1 MGTMAP
7 PQSPPQAPKFPMQG
21 PNGETFVDENSLV
34 NTLGVDGAIALL
46 QGQMAQVPDSGITPA
61 ANAEESEEQRRLS
74 REDADKKKKALT
86 AIYGPG
92 FPLLDDDADD
102 GDWVQWAEERWNHHR
117 SGVQNNIFVAERN
130 RLFRA
135 GVQWLSRN
143 GSVGQWREPPMP
155 KDAVR
160 IVDNQIRP
168 SLAWALQIIS
178 EQRPGW
184 QFQPTTTDPE
194 RQRKAEAQQLG
205 VEYQYDAQGM
215 RRKIIEA
222 GYWAQTDG
230 VSFMMTFWNPD
241 KGPWEELESGK
252 GPVPMGEP
260 DTKIYRIEQVRVS
273 AEATSTQAP
282 MYWIVRDIL
291 PKAQAVA
298 LYGPEVADENDTS
311 LLSAQA
317 SQFTTTNQYAYS
329 PLYQDQDTV
338 ARFTVF
344 CEKSENL
351 PKGLAV
357 ILCGKKVVY
366 GPKALPMGAVPMV
379 RVTDGSEDPAFYPVP
394 VVNELIAPQM
404 RINMLL
410 SKWFESIRVNAGGR
424 FLTKTGALVTETLI
438 GGQLSAIEVRGAGPL
453 PDTIQPVQGFSIG
466 VDVKDALAREIKAVE
481 ERSGW
486 NDTARGSFTADQSGR
501 AILAIREQL
510 ERTFAPFVG
519 AISESMTEWA
529 KQQVGWMKWGY
540 AMPRMVSVV
549 GSNRPDLAR
558 ALSSDDFDGIVDV
571 RVDPETLMPMPRALR
586 LWLLEDALSKGVID
600 MREYRRRAPFGYVQ
614 DMSTPDDAQEAK
626 GKRVAEALRTGQP
639 AEPVIP
645 QDNEALQMDILER
658 EILLAAGIEPPVQ
671 AAAQQR
677 WSQLQQQMKG
687 KQAPPPLDPNS
698 PAGNWQKFLNVI
710 TSDVNTF
717 AQQLVAKIVEGTA
730 LAPTPGALPNAPM
743 PGAVA
748 SPQPPQPHEPAGRPK
763 GKKGAPMDARQ
774 QPLFGSN
781 PSIAAA
787 PSAPGPGQQT
797 DQDMAAHVFERSS
810 PQ

>member
-1 MGTMAP
+1 MGAP
-7 PQSPPQAPKFPMQG
+7 IAPTKPQFPMQG
-21 PNGETFVDENSLV
+21 PNGETFVDENSMV
-34 NTLGVDGAIALL
+34 NALGAQGAIALL
-46 QGQMAQVPDSGITPA
+46 QGQVAQLNDPTITPE
-61 ANAEESEEQRRLS
+61 ANAAQQAEHDRIAA
-74 REDADKKKKALT
+74 EDAEKKKKALI
-86 AIYGPG
+86 AIYGDA
-92 FPLLDDDADD
+92 FPLVDDDADD
-102 GDWVQWAEERWNHHR
+102 SDWVAWAEDRW
-117 SGVQNNIFVAERN
+117 SSYSPGVQNNIFVAERN

-168 SLAWALQIIS
+168 SLAWALQIVS

-194 RQRKAEAQQLG
+194 RERKAEAQQLG

-215 RRKIIEA
+215 RRKMIEA

-241 KGPWEELESGK
+241 KGPWEELEQGK

-273 AEATSTQAP
+273 AEATATQAP
-282 MYWIVRDIL
+282 MLWIVRDVL
-291 PKAQAVA
+291 PKAQGVA
-298 LYGPEVADENDTS
+298 LYGPDVADENDTS

-329 PLYQDQDTV
+329 PLYQNQDTIP
-338 ARFTVF
+338 RFSIF
-344 CEKSENL
+344 CEKSEHL
-351 PKGLAV
+351 PEGLSL
-357 ILCGKKVVY
+357 IICGKKVVF
-366 GPKALPMGAVPMV
+366 GPKGLPMGAVPMV
-379 RVTDGSEDPAFYPVP
+379 RVTDGSEDPAFYPMP
-394 VVNELIAPQM
+394 VMNELIAPQM

-466 VDVKDALAREIKAVE
+466 EDVKEALQREIKAVE

-519 AISESMTEWA
+519 AVSESMTEWA

-540 AMPRMVSVV
+540 AMPRMISVV
-549 GSNRPDLAR
+549 GTNRPDLAR
-558 ALSSDDFDGIVDV
+558 ALSSSDFDGVVDV

-600 MREYRRRAPFGYVQ
+600 MREYKRRAPFGYVQ
-614 DMSTPDDAQEAK
+614 DMTTPDDVQEAK
-626 GKRVAEALRTGQP
+626 GKRVAEAIRTGQP
-639 AEPVIP
+639 PEPMVF
-645 QDNEALQMDILER
+645 QDNEQIQQDILEH
-658 EILLAAGIEPPVQ
+658 EIILCAGIDPQVQ

-677 WSQLQQQMKG
+677 WQQLQQQMKG
-687 KQAPPPLDPNS
+687 KQTPPPPDPNS

-710 TSDVNTF
+710 TADVSTF
-717 AQQLVAKIVEGTA
+717 AEQLVAKAVEGVA
-730 LAPTPGALPNAPM
+730 LAPMPGALPNAPM

-748 SPQPPQPHEPAGRPK
+748 APQPPQVHVGGSGRPP
-763 GKKGAPMDARQ
+763 GKKGAPQDARQ
-774 QPLFGSN
+774 QPIFGSN
-781 PSIAAA
+781 PSVAAA
-787 PSAPGPGQQT
+787 PQTAGPGQQSS
-797 DQDMAAHVFERSS
+797 QDFAAHVFEKSS

>member
-1 MGTMAP
+1 MGSMAP
-7 PQSPPQAPKFPMQG
+7 PQRPQFPMQG
-21 PNGETFVDENSLV
+21 PNGETFVDETHMV
-34 NTLGVDGAIALL
+34 NTLGAAGAIALL
-46 QGQMAQVPDSGITPA
+46 HGQVATLNDPTLTPE
-61 ANAEESEEQRRLS
+61 ANAAQQAEADRIAA
-74 REDADKKKKALT
+74 EDAEKKKKALT
-86 AIYGPG
+86 AIYGAA
-92 FPLLDDDADD
+92 FPLVDDDADD
-102 GDWVQWAEERWNHHR
+102 ADWVQWAEERWDHHR
-117 SGVQNNIFVAERN
+117 AGVQNNIFVAERN

-184 QFQPTTTDPE
+184 QFQPSTTDPE

-230 VSFMMTFWNPD
+230 VSFGMTFWNAD

-273 AEATSTQAP
+273 AEATSTQPP
-282 MYWIVRDIL
+282 MYWLVRDIL

-317 SQFTTTNQYAYS
+317 SQFTTTNQYAYA

-338 ARFTVF
+338 PRFTIF
-344 CEKSENL
+344 CEKSEHL
-351 PKGLAV
+351 PQGLSV
-357 ILCGKKVVY
+357 IICGKKVVFS
-366 GPKALPMGAVPMV
+366 PKGLPMGAVPMV
-379 RVTDGSEDPAFYPVP
+379 RFTDGSEDPAFYPTP
-394 VVNELIAPQM
+394 TMNELIAPQM

-466 VDVKDALAREIKAVE
+466 EDVKEALQREIKAVE
-481 ERSGW
+481 SRSGW

-519 AISESMTEWA
+519 AISEAMTEWA

-540 AMPRMVSVV
+540 AMPRMISVV
-549 GSNRPDLAR
+549 GTNRPDLAR

-586 LWLLEDALSKGVID
+586 LWLLEDALQKGVID
-600 MREYRRRAPFGYVQ
+600 MREYKRRAPFGFVN
-614 DMSTPDDAQEAK
+614 DMGTTDDVQEAK
-626 GKRVAEALRTGQP
+626 GKRVAEAIRTGQP

-645 QDNEALQMDILER
+645 QDNEALQMDILVS
-658 EILLAAGIEPPVQ
+658 EILLAAGMDPQVQ
-671 AAAQQR
+671 QVAQQR
-677 WSQLQQQMKG
+677 FQQLEQQMKS
-687 KQAPPPLDPNS
+687 KQAPPPPDPNS
-698 PAGNWQKFLNVI
+698 PAGNWQKFINVI

-717 AQQLVAKIVEGTA
+717 ASQLVAKAVEGIA
-730 LAPTPGALPNAPM
+730 LAPAPGALPNAPM
-743 PGAVA
+743 PGAIA
-748 SPQPPQPHEPAGRPK
+748 APQPPQHHVGGSGRPK
-763 GKKGAPMDARQ
+763 GSGKKGSPMDPRSA
-774 QPLFGSN
+774 PIFGSN
-781 PSIAAA
+781 PSVAAS
-787 PSAPGPGQQT
+787 PQTPGPGGQSS
-797 DQDMAAHVFERSS
+797 QDMAAHVFERTS
-810 PQ
+810 PE